1 MNHWN
6 SQRYLASGHRQKRAT
21 NVIANAVSTAALI
34 RKAAPGAAILFTL
47 NHLARESGVPYHYLR
62 DVAARGGLNSNTFY
76 RVFSLKKH
84 NAGFKGKRTRTI
96 CAPDP
101 LLMKTQRWI
110 HEHILTKGCP
120 HDASSAYQPGSK
132 IRDAAAQHRNARW
145 LVKMDVKSFFESILE
160 PKVYRVFRSFG
171 YQPLMAFEL
180 TRLCTRIRKGGQKRH
195 KVSDTARIGGYNS
208 VSLGHLPQGAPTS
221 PLLAN
226 LAAFDLDCELKL
238 LATSLGMVY
247 TRYAD
252 DIVFSSSA
260 DDWSKTNAVA
270 LLKQGHD
277 ILKAHGFQP
286 NLAKATIAGPGGRK
300 VVLGL
305 SVSGA
310 EPRLTRDFKNKLRAH
325 IHYLKKHQFQGVPP
339 HEKLKFDSSLGL
351 QRHVFGLAYYAIGIE
366 RAWGTARLAEL
377 KALPWPVEH
386 GISFV

>member
-6 SQRYLASGHRQKRAT
+6 SQRYLASGKSQKRNT
-21 NVIANAVSTAALI
+21 SVLNNAVRTAALI
-34 RKAAPGAAILFTL
+34 RSAAPGAAILFTL
-47 NHLARESGVPYHYLR
+47 NHLARETGVPYGYLR
-62 DVAARGGLNSNTFY
+62 DVVARGGRNDVTFY
-76 RVFSLKKH
+76 RVFSLKKG
-84 NAGFKGKRTRTI
+84 NAGFKGKRMRTI

-101 LLMKTQRWI
+101 LLMKAQRWI
-110 HEHILTKGCP
+110 HEYILKKVCA
-120 HDASSAYQPGSK
+120 HAASSAYQPGSR

-145 LVKMDVKSFFESILE
+145 LVKMDVMNFFESVLE
-160 PKVYRVFRSFG
+160 PKIYRVFRSFG

-180 TRLCTRIRKGGQKRH
+180 TRLCTRIRKGGPKRH
-195 KVSDTARIGGYNS
+195 KVDLSARICQYNS
-208 VSLGHLPQGAPTS
+208 ASLGHLPQGAPTS

-226 LAAFDLDCELKL
+226 LAAFDLDCSLEL
-238 LATSLGMVY
+238 LANSNGMVY

-252 DIVFSSSA
+252 DIVFSSSTE
-260 DDWSKTNAVA
+260 DWSKSKAVA
-270 LLKQGHD
+270 LLNQGHD
-277 ILKAHGFQP
+277 ILKQHGFQP

-325 IHYLKKHQFQGVPP
+325 IYYLKKHHSQGIPP
-339 HEKLKFDSSLGL
+339 HEKLSFDSSLGL
-351 QRHVFGLAYYAIGIE
+351 QRHVFGLAYYAMGIE
-366 RAWGTARLAEL
+366 RAWGAARVAEL

>member
-6 SQRYLASGHRQKRAT
+6 SQRYLASGHSQKRNT
-21 NVIANAVSTAALI
+21 NVLDNAVSTAVLI

-47 NHLARESGVPYHYLR
+47 NHLARETGVPYNYLR
-62 DVAARGGLNSNTFY
+62 DVAARGGHDSDTFY
-76 RVFSLKKH
+76 RVFSLKKDK
-84 NAGFKGKRTRTI
+84 AGFKGKRTRTI

-101 LLMKTQRWI
+101 LLMKAQRWI
-110 HEHILTKGCP
+110 HEHILTKGRP
-120 HDASSAYQPGSK
+120 HAASSAYQPGSR

-145 LVKMDVKSFFESILE
+145 LVKMDVMNFFESVLE
-160 PKVYRVFRSFG
+160 PRVYGVFRSFG

-180 TRLCTRIRKGGQKRH
+180 TRLCTRIRKGGPKRH
-195 KVSDTARIGGYNS
+195 KVNGTVRIDRYSS

-226 LAAFDLDCELKL
+226 LAMFDLDCELEL
-238 LATSLGMVY
+238 LAKSHGMVY

-252 DIVFSSSA
+252 DIVFSSSK
-260 DDWSKTNAVA
+260 DDWSKSKAVA

-277 ILKAHGFQP
+277 ILKEHGFQP

-325 IHYLKKHQFQGVPP
+325 IHYLKKYQSQGIPP

-351 QRHVFGLAYYAIGIE
+351 QRHVFGLAYYAMGIE
-366 RAWGTARLAEL
+366 RVWGAARLAEL

>member
-6 SQRYLASGHRQKRAT
+6 SQRYLASGRSQKRAA
-21 NVIANAVSTAALI
+21 NVLANAASTAELI

-47 NHLARESGVPYHYLR
+47 NHLARETGVPYHYLR
-62 DVAARGGLNSNTFY
+62 NVTERGGLNSNTFY

-84 NAGFKGKRTRTI
+84 NSGFRGKRTRTI
-96 CAPDP
+96 CAPEP

-120 HDASSAYQPGSK
+120 HSASSAYRPGSR
-132 IRDAAAQHRNARW
+132 IRDAAEQHRNARW
-145 LVKMDVKSFFESILE
+145 LVKMDVTNFFESILE
-160 PKVYRVFRSFG
+160 PKVYEVFRSFG

-180 TRLCTRIRKGGQKRH
+180 TRLCTRIRKGGPKRH
-195 KVSDTARIGGYNS
+195 KVNDTARIGRYSSG
-208 VSLGHLPQGAPTS
+208 SLGHLPQGAPSS

-226 LAAFDLDCELKL
+226 LAAFDLDCELNS
-238 LATSLGMVY
+238 LATSNGMVY

-252 DIVFSSSA
+252 DIVLSSSA
-260 DDWSKTNAVA
+260 EEWSKSKAVT

-300 VVLGL
+300 LVLGL

-325 IHYLKKHQFQGVPP
+325 IHYLQKYPSQGIPP
-339 HEKLKFDSSLGL
+339 HEKLKFDSRLGL

-366 RAWGTARLAEL
+366 RAWGAARLAEL

>member
-6 SQRYLASGHRQKRAT
+6 SQRYLASEYRQKRAAA
-21 NVIANAVSTAALI
+21 VLANAVSTAALI
-34 RKAAPGAAILFTL
+34 RNAAPGAAILFTL
-47 NHLARESGVPYHYLR
+47 NHLARETGVPYHYLR
-62 DVAARGGLNSNTFY
+62 DVTARGVFNSNTFY

-84 NAGFKGKRTRTI
+84 NGGFKGKRTRTI
-96 CAPDP
+96 CAPEP
-101 LLMKTQRWI
+101 LLMKVQRWI
-110 HEHILTKGCP
+110 HQHILTKGCP
-120 HDASSAYQPGSK
+120 HAASSAYQPGSR
-132 IRDAAAQHRNARW
+132 IRDVAAQHRNARW
-145 LVKMDVKSFFESILE
+145 LVKMDVTNFFESVLE
-160 PKVYRVFRSFG
+160 PKVYGVFRSFG

-180 TRLCTRIRKGGQKRH
+180 TRLCTRIRKGGPKRH
-195 KVSDTARIGGYNS
+195 KVNDIARIGQYRS
-208 VSLGHLPQGAPTS
+208 RSLGHLPQGAPTS

-226 LAAFDLDCELKL
+226 LAAFDLDCELNT
-238 LATSLGMVY
+238 LATSHGMVY

-260 DDWSKTNAVA
+260 DDWSKSKAVA

-305 SVSGA
+305 SVSGV

-325 IHYLKKHQFQGVPP
+325 IHYLKKYQSQGISP

-366 RAWGTARLAEL
+366 RAWGAARLAEL

-386 GISFV
+386 GISFD

>member
-6 SQRYLASGHRQKRAT
+6 FQRYLASGHSQKRNT
-21 NVIANAVSTAALI
+21 SVLDSAVSTAALI

-47 NHLARESGVPYHYLR
+47 NHLARETGVPYYYLR
-62 DVAARGGLNSNTFY
+62 DVAARGGRNGDTFY
-76 RVFSLKKH
+76 RVFSLKKT
-84 NAGFKGKRTRTI
+84 NVGFKGKRTRTV

-101 LLMKTQRWI
+101 LLMKVQRWI
-110 HEHILTKGCP
+110 HEHILTKRYP
-120 HDASSAYQPGSK
+120 HNASSAYQPGSR

-145 LVKMDVKSFFESILE
+145 LVKMDVMNFFESVLE
-160 PKVYRVFRSFG
+160 PKVYEVFRSFG
-171 YQPLMAFEL
+171 YQPLIAFEL
-180 TRLCTRIRKGGQKRH
+180 TRLCTRVRKGGPKRY
-195 KVSDTARIGGYNS
+195 KVNDTARIVRYSSN
-208 VSLGHLPQGAPTS
+208 SLGHLPQGAPTS

-226 LAAFDLDCELKL
+226 LAVFDLDCELDM
-238 LATSLGMVY
+238 LAKSNGMVY

-260 DDWSKTNAVA
+260 DDWSKSKAVT
-270 LLKQGHD
+270 LLKRGHD
-277 ILKAHGFQP
+277 VLKSHGFQP

-325 IHYLKKHQFQGVPP
+325 IYYLKRFQSQGIPS
-339 HEKLKFDSSLGL
+339 HEILKFDSSLGL
-351 QRHVFGLAYYAIGIE
+351 QRHVFGLAYYAMGIE
-366 RAWGTARLAEL
+366 RSWGSARLAEL
-377 KALPWPVEH
+377 KALHWPVEH